1 MEQQGGTWRMATA
14 MAMSGTIG
22 LFVLGSGQPALL
34 VVLFRCLI
42 GGALLL
48 AYLKWQG
55 QWKSFDRKA
64 ALWLVAGGAALVVNW
79 LCLFTAYRLSSIS
92 VATIVYHMQPFFLI
106 VLVALAQRQLP
117 QRQRLLALAVAFIG
131 VVLTSGI
138 DHIDASALAG
148 ALLAMA
154 AALLYAINTLATR
167 KLSGFAPAQ
176 IAGLQ
181 LLMGVVALAP
191 LVAQPLT
198 AQPMAGATVGTVGT
212 MPLQAWACLVVLG
225 VVHTAVMYN
234 LMYGAY
240 QRLRAE
246 QIAILS
252 FIYPL
257 VAVLVDL
264 LAFHTV
270 LRPLQVV
277 GMVLILL
284 ALLANQRLAA

>member
-1 MEQQGGTWRMATA
+1 MEQRGGTWRMSTA

-22 LFVLGSGQPALL
+22 LFVLGSGQPALT

-42 GGALLL
+42 GGTLLL

-55 QWKSFDRKA
+55 QWKSFDRRA
-64 ALWLVAGGAALVVNW
+64 ALWLLAGGAALVFNW

-92 VATIVYHMQPFFLI
+92 VATIVYHMQPFFL
-106 VLVALAQRQLP
+106 VLLVALTQRQMP
-117 QRQRLLALAVAFIG
+117 QRARLLVLVLAFVG

-138 DHIDASALAG
+138 DDIDASAIAG
-148 ALLAMA
+148 AGLALA
-154 AALLYAINTLATR
+154 AAFLYAINTLATR
-167 KLSGFAPAQ
+167 KLTGYAPAQ

-181 LLMGVVALAP
+181 LLMGVVMIAP
-191 LVAQPLT
+191 L
-198 AQPMAGATVGTVGT
+198 GALPSGAL
-212 MPLQAWACLVVLG
+212 PAQAWLCLAVLG

-264 LAFHTV
+264 LAFGTE
-270 LRPLQVV
+270 LRPLQIA
-277 GMVLILL
+277 GMLMILS
-284 ALLANQRLAA
+284 ALLANQRIPAR

>member
-1 MEQQGGTWRMATA
+1 MEQQGGKWRMATA

-22 LFVLGSGQPALL
+22 LFVLGSGQQPLT
-34 VVLFRCLI
+34 VVLFRCLV
-42 GGALLL
+42 GGVLLL

-55 QWKSFDRKA
+55 LWKSFDRKA
-64 ALWLVAGGAALVVNW
+64 ALWLLAGGAALVINW

-92 VATIVYHMQPFFLI
+92 VATIVYHMQPFFL
-106 VLVALAQRQLP
+106 VLLVALAQRQLP
-117 QRQRLLALAVAFIG
+117 QRHRLLVLAAAFIG

-148 ALLAMA
+148 ALLALA
-154 AALLYAINTLATR
+154 AAFLYAINTLATR
-167 KLSGFAPAQ
+167 QLAGFAPAQ

-181 LLMGVVALAP
+181 LLMGAAVLTPLLAS
-191 LVAQPLT
+191 QT
-198 AQPMAGATVGTVGT
+198 GTVTVAT
-212 MPLQAWACLVVLG
+212 MPAQAWLCVGVLG
-225 VVHTAVMYN
+225 VLHTAVMYN

-264 LAFHTV
+264 VAFHTV
-270 LRPLQVV
+270 LRPLQIA
-277 GMVLILL
+277 GMVLILA
-284 ALLANQRLAA
+284 ALLANQRMG

>member
-22 LFVLGSGQPALL
+22 LFVLGSGQAPLT

-92 VATIVYHMQPFFLI
+92 VATIVYHMQPFFLV

-117 QRQRLLALAVAFIG
+117 QRQRLFALAVAFVG

-138 DHIDASALAG
+138 DHIDATALAG
-148 ALLAMA
+148 ALLALA
-154 AALLYAINTLATR
+154 AAFLYAINTLATR
-167 KLSGFAPAQ
+167 KLAGYAPAQ

-198 AQPMAGATVGTVGT
+198 AQPMADATVGT
-212 MPLQAWACLVVLG
+212 MPLQAWTCLVVLG

-284 ALLANQRLAA
+284 ALLANQRMAA

>member
-1 MEQQGGTWRMATA
+1 MEQTGGTWRMSVA
-14 MAMSGTIG
+14 MVMSGTIG
-22 LFVLGSGQPALL
+22 LFVLGSGQPALT

-42 GGALLL
+42 GGSLLL

-55 QWKSFDRKA
+55 QWKPFDRRS
-64 ALWLVAGGAALVVNW
+64 ALWLLAGGAALVVNW
-79 LCLFTAYRLSSIS
+79 LCLFNAYRLSSMS
-92 VATIVYHMQPFFLI
+92 VATIVYHMQPFFL
-106 VLVALAQRQLP
+106 VLLVAISQRQLP
-117 QRQRLLALAVAFIG
+117 QRMRLLVLALAFAG

-138 DHIDASALAG
+138 DQIEASALAG
-148 ALLAMA
+148 ALLALA
-154 AALLYAINTLATR
+154 AAFLYAVATLATR

-181 LLMGVVALAP
+181 LLMGAAALAP
-191 LVAQPLT
+191 FGNLPA
-198 AQPMAGATVGTVGT
+198 AA
-212 MPLQAWACLVVLG
+212 MPAQAWTCLAVLG
-225 VVHTAVMYN
+225 VVHTALMYN
-234 LMYGAY
+234 LMYGAF

-264 LAFHTV
+264 LAFGTV

-277 GMVLILL
+277 GMLLILS
-284 ALLANQRLAA
+284 ALLANQRIAP

>member
-1 MEQQGGTWRMATA
+1 MEQTGGAWRMSTA

-22 LFVLGSGQPALL
+22 LFVLGSGQPALT

-55 QWKSFDRKA
+55 QWKSFDRGA
-64 ALWLVAGGAALVVNW
+64 ALWLLAGGAALVINW

-92 VATIVYHMQPFFLI
+92 VATIVYHMQPFFL
-106 VLVALAQRQLP
+106 VLLVALTQRQLP
-117 QRQRLLALAVAFIG
+117 QRARLLALMLAFLG

-138 DHIDASALAG
+138 DHIDASAMAG
-148 ALLAMA
+148 AGLALLAA
-154 AALLYAINTLATR
+154 FLYAINTLATR
-167 KLSGFAPAQ
+167 KLTGYAPAQ

-181 LLMGVVALAP
+181 LLMGVVVIAP
-191 LVAQPLT
+191 LGAIPGGPLP
-198 AQPMAGATVGTVGT
+198 A
-212 MPLQAWACLVVLG
+212 QAWLCLAVLG
-225 VVHTAVMYN
+225 LVHTAIMYN

-264 LAFHTV
+264 LAFGTE
-270 LRPLQVV
+270 LRPMQIV
-277 GMVLILL
+277 GMLLILS
-284 ALLANQRLAA
+284 ALLANQRIAP